1 VKVNASAL
9 RQGNVIEV
17 DGKLFAILTAE
28 NIKPGKGTPVAQLE
42 LRRLTDGVKVTE
54 RFRSTEQVERAFIE
68 DGTFQYLFDEGQS
81 FAFMQVETYD
91 QVSVPKAIVGDQA
104 VYLQEGMQVTMR
116 LYQGMP
122 VSIELP
128 ARVTLEVV
136 ETEPVVKGQT
146 AHSSFKPAVLSN
158 GVRTGVPPHISA
170 GTKVVVSTSDGSY
183 LERAKA

>member
-1 VKVNASAL
+1 
-9 RQGNVIEV
+9 
-17 DGKLFAILTAE
+17 
-28 NIKPGKGTPVAQLE
+28 VAQLE

-68 DGTFQYLFDEGQS
+68 DGTYQYLYDEGLS
-81 FAFMQVETYD
+81 FAFMQVDTYD

-116 LYQGMP
+116 LYQGIP
-122 VSIELP
+122 VTIELP
-128 ARVTLEVV
+128 ARVTLEVI